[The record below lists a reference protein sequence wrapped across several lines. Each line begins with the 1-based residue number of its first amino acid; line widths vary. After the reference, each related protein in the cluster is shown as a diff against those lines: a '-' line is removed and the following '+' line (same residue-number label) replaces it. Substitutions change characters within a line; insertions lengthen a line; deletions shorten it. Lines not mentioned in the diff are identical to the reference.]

1 MPVLHISEKHPQNFV
16 HIVLKFHKTPHSE
29 DNCKSMLSI
38 IDDSSITAFL
48 ENMKELS
55 IPGSQLQIETS
66 LTDSDS
72 TVTTMI
78 SPSHRHT
85 HTRCISIYVFS
96 SFLKDF
102 TPALEVSF
110 VYLSRKG
117 ECSVSAEGC

>member
-85 HTRCISIYVFS
+85 HQMHFYLCL
-96 SFLKDF
+96 FLIF
-102 TPALEVSF
+102 
-110 VYLSRKG
+110 KG
-117 ECSVSAEGC
+117 LYTCTGS